1 LKVSTPPAHL
11 SAIDPPRRFSR
22 QNRLPRHRRI
32 LARRLVSH
40 GELGASVHPRRI
52 PAVRAELRR
61 APPER
66 RQKLMHLSDAIGAQ
80 PNKRLELT
88 PPSVVTLRL

>member
-1 LKVSTPPAHL
+1 MVS
-11 SAIDPPRRFSR
+11 SE
-22 QNRLPRHRRI
+22 HR
-32 LARRLVSH
+32 STH
-40 GELGASVHPRRI
+40 GASRRCG
-52 PAVRAELRR
+52 AELRR

-88 PPSVVTLRL
+88 PP